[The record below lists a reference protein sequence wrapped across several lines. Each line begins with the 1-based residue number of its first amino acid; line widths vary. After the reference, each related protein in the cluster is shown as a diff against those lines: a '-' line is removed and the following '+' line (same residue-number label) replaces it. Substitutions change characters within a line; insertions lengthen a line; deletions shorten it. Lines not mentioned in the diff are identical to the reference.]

1 MSLPPGLIIRA
12 GTPGD
17 APFIQRLH
25 EESIRGLGP
34 RCYSRAQVESWAS
47 GLTLGGY
54 VQAMNQGGER
64 FLLAEPESAGGR
76 LASFCSFAGDRIIG
90 LYTHPQW
97 AGRGV
102 AGALLVRAEAVISAD
117 GHELIGITATLGG
130 RPLYEKY
137 GYRVLRARDS
147 RTRGGLVVAVLE
159 MEKRFPRLFPPLP
172 RSGGEGNRGVGRGE

>member
-17 APFIQRLH
+17 AAFIQQIR

-34 RCYSRAQVESWAS
+34 RCYSRAEVESWAS

-54 VQAMNQGGER
+54 VRAMNQDGER
-64 FLLAEPESAGGR
+64 FLLAEPETAGGR

-90 LYTHPQW
+90 LYTHPHW

-102 AGALLVRAEAVISAD
+102 AGALLARAEAAITAD
-117 GHELIGITATLGG
+117 GHELIGITATLVG
-130 RPLYEKY
+130 RAFYEKH
-137 GYRVLRARDS
+137 GYRILQARDA

-159 MEKRFPRLFPPLP
+159 MEKRFPRTPSFPLAPFPLAP
-172 RSGGEGNRGVGRGE
+172 R

>member
-1 MSLPPGLIIRA
+1 MFLPPGLIIRA

-17 APFIQRLH
+17 APFIQRVH

-54 VQAMNQGGER
+54 VRAMNQGGER
-64 FLLAEPESAGGR
+64 FLLAEPETGGGR

-90 LYTHPQW
+90 LYTHPHW

-102 AGALLVRAEAVISAD
+102 AGALLARAEAAITGD
-117 GHELIGITATLGG
+117 GHELIGITATLVG
-130 RPLYEKY
+130 RAFYEKH
-137 GYRVLRARDS
+137 GYRVLQPRDS

-159 MEKRFPRLFPPLP
+159 MEKRFPRAPSFPSPP
-172 RSGGEGNRGVGRGE
+172 FRGRGE

>member
-47 GLTLGGY
+47 GLRLERYGW
-54 VQAMNQGGER
+54 AMTQGGER
-64 FLLAEPESAGGR
+64 FLLAEPETGGGR
-76 LASFCSFAGDRIIG
+76 RASFCSFGGDRIIG
-90 LYTHPQW
+90 LYTHPHW

-102 AGALLVRAEAVISAD
+102 AGALLACAESAILAD
-117 GHELIGITATLGG
+117 GHERIGITATL
-130 RPLYEKY
+130 
-137 GYRVLRARDS
+137 
-147 RTRGGLVVAVLE
+147 
-159 MEKRFPRLFPPLP
+159 
-172 RSGGEGNRGVGRGE
+172 